1 VIERVRRLVSL
12 GPSEIAMLC
21 GALLILARTRLAL
34 SILPWR
40 RMRAP
45 VIRSIAPALR
55 TNADR
60 LEWAIRA
67 TSRFIP
73 RATCLT
79 QALALQR
86 LLAHHGYESRVQI
99 GARNTDG
106 HFGAHAWVE
115 HEGGSFLSTAAELTR
130 YARFFSWPPSE
141 PDLP

>member
-1 VIERVRRLVSL
+1 
-12 GPSEIAMLC
+12 MLC

-40 RMRAP
+40 RMRAA
-45 VIRSIAPALR
+45 VVRSIAPALR
-55 TNADR
+55 TKADR

-67 TSRFIP
+67 TSRVIP

-115 HEGGSFLSTAAELTR
+115 HEGGSLLSTATEVTR